1 MEVTQFKKVLRT
13 YVEVN
18 VMHSCTMY
26 ATQDAVACLFA
37 FASCDRHKFKLA
49 ASLRITI
56 YSGILWLCYT

>member
-26 ATQDAVACLFA
+26 AAQDAVACGFA
-37 FASCDRHKFKLA
+37 FASCEFKLT

-56 YSGILWLCYT
+56 HSGIILWPCYT